1 MTICPNAHASLKT
14 TSIRNPS
21 ALAVTPVTLDLIAQR
36 GGGVLR
42 GEGRTPPFRELDRR
56 VRSAIRRDSRA
67 DIEQK
72 LRAEG
77 SGALY
82 RAVRPLITFG
92 RSSAAHFL
100 SATPDQLGKHLF
112 CDRQASGPV
121 LQPTTR
127 ASGYRLMS
135 RSACREWMRVVF
147 VSPSPG

>member
-1 MTICPNAHASLKT
+1 M
-14 TSIRNPS
+14 
-21 ALAVTPVTLDLIAQR
+21 
-36 GGGVLR
+36 LR

-82 RAVRPLITFG
+82 RAVRPVITCG

-127 ASGYRLMS
+127 ASGYRLCPVPPAAS
-135 RSACREWMRVVF
+135 GCVWFSCRRARGDAGASGSDGICIRILLLCFETIGRSYHL
-147 VSPSPG
+147 